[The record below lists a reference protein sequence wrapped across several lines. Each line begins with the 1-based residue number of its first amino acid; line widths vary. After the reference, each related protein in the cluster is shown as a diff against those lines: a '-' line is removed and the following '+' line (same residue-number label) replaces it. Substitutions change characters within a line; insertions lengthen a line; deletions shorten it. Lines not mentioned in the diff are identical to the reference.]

1 MSENKLSIIQ
11 RLEATAPV
19 QIPNIPQVAERF
31 KALYITFNGKGAEN
45 FYEAEKFHFA
55 KMIQDSAELQACTKL
70 SLYGCFL
77 DMAVSGL
84 SFDPSY
90 NHVFMYPYNVKTVV
104 NNVEKW
110 EKRAKINITGTGEL
124 LLRMQQGQIKYADN
138 PVLVFEGDLFK
149 MGTKDNCGYVEHE
162 VTLPRKSDQ
171 IIACYIKITRS
182 DGTVDHK
189 ILTMPE
195 IDRLRQASKKPDGP
209 AWTKGLFGMVQTKTI
224 KHAFRN
230 YPKLR
235 ILGRASFTELS
246 SEIIDEIPEV
256 IKLQP
261 DTIVP
266 ATPETVDVIHVEDDF
281 AAVEEKPESEDFT
294 QVKAEPQTGLT
305 FDDEN
310 F

>member
-1 MSENKLSIIQ
+1 MEQNKLSIIQ
-11 RLEATAPV
+11 KLEATAAV
-19 QIPNIPQVAERF
+19 KIPDLQEVADRF
-31 KALYITFNGKGAEN
+31 KALYVTFNGKPGAQ

-55 KMIQDSAELQACTKL
+55 KMIQESPELQTCTKL

-84 SFDPSY
+84 SFDPSF

-149 MGTKDNCGYVEHE
+149 MGTRDGIQYVEHE
-162 VTLPRKSDQ
+162 ITLPRKSET
-171 IIACYIKITRS
+171 ILACYLKITRA
-182 DGTVDHK
+182 DGTFDYKV
-189 ILTMPE
+189 LTMPE
-195 IDRLRQASKKPDGP
+195 IERLRAASKKPDGP
-209 AWTKGLFGMVQTKTI
+209 AWTKGLFGMVETKTI

-235 ILGRASFTELS
+235 VLGRASFTELS
-246 SEIIDEIPEV
+246 SDVIDEIPEV
-256 IKLQP
+256 VKLPEQP
-261 DTIVP
+261 QAEKIENGFADQPAIETIQP
-266 ATPETVDVIHVEDDF
+266 VDYDSFTQAEEVTAGGKSFDDDDF
-281 AAVEEKPESEDFT
+281 
-294 QVKAEPQTGLT
+294 
-305 FDDEN
+305 
-310 F
+310 